1 MPSSKKQPAKDRR
14 KIDLGQRFERLA
26 ARFYTENGFNI
37 LERNWRAGRK
47 EIDLIVRKRN
57 LVAFV
62 EVKASRSKQFG
73 HPVERVD
80 RRKIENLSNCAR
92 QYIIVKDLKDVD
104 LRFDVVTFVDGRLE
118 HYPNAFEVE

>member
-1 MPSSKKQPAKDRR
+1 MPSSKVQPKKDRR
-14 KIDLGQRFERLA
+14 KIELGQKFERLA
-26 ARFYTENGFNI
+26 ARFYTDNGFTI

-47 EIDLIVRKRN
+47 EIDLIVRRSN

-62 EVKASRSKQFG
+62 EVKASRSKRFG
-73 HPVERVD
+73 HPVERVG

-92 QYIIVKDLKDVD
+92 QYIIAKDLKDVD